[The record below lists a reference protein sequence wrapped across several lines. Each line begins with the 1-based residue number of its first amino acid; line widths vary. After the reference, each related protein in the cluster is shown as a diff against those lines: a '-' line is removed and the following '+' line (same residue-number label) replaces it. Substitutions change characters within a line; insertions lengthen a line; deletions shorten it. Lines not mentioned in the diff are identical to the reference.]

1 MIHIDVKKLGRIP
14 PAGVADPRPGRK
26 EEQKK
31 SVPTGYAFLH
41 STIDDHS
48 RVVYSEILGDEK
60 GDHGSILVQS
70 KCLLR
75 VARDHRETG
84 PIG

>member
-1 MIHIDVKKLGRIP
+1 
-14 PAGVADPRPGRK
+14 VADPRPGRK
-26 EEQKK
+26 KNKEVGPDRIR
-31 SVPTGYAFLH
+31 VPAFHDRRPLP
-41 STIDDHS
+41 
-48 RVVYSEILGDEK
+48 RRLFRNPRRRK
-60 GDHGSILVQS
+60 GDRGSILVQS

>member
-14 PAGVADPRPGRK
+14 PAAVWRTLGQAGK
-26 EEQKK
+26 KNKKK

-48 RVVYSEILGDEK
+48 RVVYSEILETK
-60 GDHGSILVQS
+60 GVTAAAFWSRANAYYESCSGS
-70 KCLLR
+70 
-75 VARDHRETG
+75 
-84 PIG
+84 P